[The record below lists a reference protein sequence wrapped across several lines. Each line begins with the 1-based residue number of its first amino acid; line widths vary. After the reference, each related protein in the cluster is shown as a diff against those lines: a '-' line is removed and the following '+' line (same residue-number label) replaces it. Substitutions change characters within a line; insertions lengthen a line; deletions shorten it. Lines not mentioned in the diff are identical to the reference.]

1 MKYSELSSR
10 RANPLLDRACLR
22 CDAKMWLT
30 DIEPGAP
37 GQHKLVFDCL
47 ACGDQDSVDL
57 NIGRHSLSPASQ
69 RGSAMPDWLGFARRT
84 H

>member
-1 MKYSELSSR
+1 MKYSELSFAASQS
-10 RANPLLDRACLR
+10 ALR

-37 GQHKLVFDCL
+37 GQQKLVFDCL
-47 ACGDQDSVDL
+47 GCGDQDSFDL
-57 NIGRHSLSPASQ
+57 KISRHSLSPASQ